1 MINDKELIS
10 GYCKWL
16 LNNKDIVA
24 LDTETTGTEKDDEI
38 IELAFIH
45 PDITFN
51 STFKPQKQIDPQASE
66 VNGFTNEML
75 KNANKWTDYEKG
87 IGIILRETTIIGWNI
102 DYDKRLIKQ
111 TCDRYDWD
119 SSWIDTIKFVNIQE
133 LIQRYYQLPHSAIK
147 QNDVQMLFGL
157 NSEKHKALDDIEDM
171 LKIVKIIAEGKLLD
185 GKDIPMNFDELY
197 KKIVIM
203 ND

>member
-75 KNANKWTDYEKG
+75 KNANKWIDYEKG

-111 TCDRYDWD
+111 TCDRYD
-119 SSWIDTIKFVNIQE
+119 
-133 LIQRYYQLPHSAIK
+133 
-147 QNDVQMLFGL
+147 
-157 NSEKHKALDDIEDM
+157 
-171 LKIVKIIAEGKLLD
+171 
-185 GKDIPMNFDELY
+185 
-197 KKIVIM
+197 
-203 ND
+203 